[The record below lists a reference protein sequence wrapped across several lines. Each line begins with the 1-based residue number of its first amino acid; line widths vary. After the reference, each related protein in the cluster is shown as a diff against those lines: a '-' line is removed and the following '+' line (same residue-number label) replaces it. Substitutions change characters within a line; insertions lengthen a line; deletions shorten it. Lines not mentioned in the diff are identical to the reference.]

1 MTIKILLLGDVI
13 GKPGRRILEQQL
25 PLLQDHL
32 KLDFVVANGENLAG
46 GFGITLELTH
56 FLLDLGVD
64 VITSGNHIWDQRETL
79 DYIDSQP
86 RLLRP
91 LNYPDNHPGKGWVVV
106 ETAAGISIGVINLI
120 GTVFM
125 QPGTACP
132 FRAVD
137 RFLKQ
142 EENRLPQ
149 ILLVD
154 VHAEASSEKVAMGW
168 HLDGRVSAVFGTHT
182 HVPAADHRI
191 LPGGSAFVSDI
202 GMTGCY
208 DSVIG
213 MNTEKALNRFI
224 LKLPERL
231 EVAKGPATLWG
242 LVVEVDEA
250 SGRATAVTR
259 ITLRDGESLDH
270 LGQLV

>member
-1 MTIKILLLGDVI
+1 MTIKILVLGDVI

-32 KLDFVVANGENLAG
+32 RLDFVVANGENLAG
-46 GFGITLELTH
+46 GFGITQELTR

-91 LNYPDNHPGKGWVVV
+91 VNYPDNHPGRGWVVA
-106 ETAAGISIGVINLI
+106 ETAGGISIGVINLI

-125 QPGTACP
+125 QPGTDCP

-137 RFLKQ
+137 RLLEQ
-142 EENRLPQ
+142 EGERLPK

-154 VHAEASSEKVAMGW
+154 FHAEASSEKVAMGW
-168 HLDGRVSAVFGTHT
+168 HLDGRVSAVYGTHT
-182 HVPAADHRI
+182 HIPSAEHRI
-191 LPGGSAFVSDI
+191 LPGGSAFVSDV

-213 MNTEKALNRFI
+213 MSKEKALNRFI

-231 EVAKGPATLWG
+231 EVAKGAATLWG
-242 LVVEVDEA
+242 LVVEADTE
-250 SGRATAVTR
+250 SGRATSVTR
-259 ITLRDGESLDH
+259 ITLRDGESPEQM
-270 LGQLV
+270 GW